1 MVADSA
7 TPHPTAFGGHLLPQG
22 EKGYLRGMDLSPDIL
37 AWRAD
42 LLRPPGALNTL
53 ARATQ
58 QRVNRII
65 PEKVHAAITAAIE
78 GMTRAM
84 LVGSDFTTGDPLVG
98 LTLDERRARA
108 GKAIDGWKAAAAA
121 EGGITGA
128 GGFLAAAADFPLLM
142 SLKIKLL
149 FDLAAIF
156 GHDGAALSER
166 LFILHV
172 FELAFSDAAH
182 RAGVLAALDDWDA
195 KPHPAHLDDFDWRA
209 FQQQYRDHIDLA
221 KLAQFLPVVGA
232 PLGAI
237 VNWRL
242 VERLG
247 RTAVM
252 AYRMR
257 AEQGAGRPT
266 PQAPT

>member
-1 MVADSA
+1 MS
-7 TPHPTAFGGHLLPQG
+7 
-22 EKGYLRGMDLSPDIL
+22 LSPDL
-37 AWRAD
+37 LTWRAD
-42 LLRPPGALNTL
+42 LTKPPGPLNNL

-58 QRVNRII
+58 QRINRII

-78 GMTRAM
+78 GMTRAL
-84 LVGSDFTTGDPLVG
+84 LVGSDYATGSPLIG

-108 GKAIDGWKAAAAA
+108 AKAIDGWKKAAAA
-121 EGGITGA
+121 EGGVTGA
-128 GGFLAAAADFPLLM
+128 GGFLLAAADFPLLM
-142 SLKIKLL
+142 SFKIKLL
-149 FDLAAIF
+149 FEIAAIF
-156 GHDGAALSER
+156 GHDGTALPER

-172 FELAFSDAAH
+172 FELAFSDAEH
-182 RAGVLAALDDWDA
+182 RAGALAALDDWDA
-195 KPHPAHLDDFDWRA
+195 KAHPQHLNDFNWRA

-221 KLAQFLPVVGA
+221 KLAQFIPVVGA

-247 RTAVM
+247 HTAVM

-257 AEQGAGRPT
+257 AAQGAKSSTGTGIGHPL
-266 PQAPT
+266 P

>member
-1 MVADSA
+1 M
-7 TPHPTAFGGHLLPQG
+7 P
-22 EKGYLRGMDLSPDIL
+22 LSPDIL
-37 AWRAD
+37 AWRD
-42 LLRPPGALNTL
+42 EILRPPGPLNGL

-58 QRVNRII
+58 QRINRMI
-65 PEKVHAAITAAIE
+65 PEKVHAAITTAIE
-78 GMTRAM
+78 GMTRGM
-84 LVGSDFTTGDPLVG
+84 LTGSDFMTGAPQIG

-108 GKAIDGWKAAAAA
+108 AKAIDGWKKTAAV
-121 EGGITGA
+121 EGGVTGA

-142 SLKIKLL
+142 SFKIKLL
-149 FDLAAIF
+149 FEIAAIF
-156 GHDGAALSER
+156 GHDGRALSER
-166 LFILHV
+166 LFILHI
-172 FELAFSDAAH
+172 FELAFSDAEH
-182 RAGVLAALDDWDA
+182 RARVMEAMQDWNA
-195 KPHPAHLDDFDWRA
+195 KAHPAHLDDFDWRA

-247 RTAVM
+247 HTAVM

-257 AEQGAGRPT
+257 AEQGV
-266 PQAPT
+266 

>member
-1 MVADSA
+1 M
-7 TPHPTAFGGHLLPQG
+7 P
-22 EKGYLRGMDLSPDIL
+22 LSPDIQ
-37 AWRAD
+37 AWRDD
-42 LLRPPGALNTL
+42 LLRPPGALNGL

-58 QRVNRII
+58 RRINGLI
-65 PEKVHAAITAAIE
+65 PEKVHAVLTTAIE
-78 GMTRAM
+78 GMTRGM
-84 LVGSDFTTGDPLVG
+84 LVGSDFATGAPQAG
-98 LTLDERRARA
+98 LTLDDRCARA
-108 GKAIDGWKAAAAA
+108 AKVIDNWKKTAAV
-121 EGGITGA
+121 EGGVTGA

-142 SLKIKLL
+142 SFKIKLL
-149 FDLAAIF
+149 FEIAAIF

-166 LFILHV
+166 LFILHI
-172 FELAFSDAAH
+172 FELAFSDAEH
-182 RAGVLAALDDWDA
+182 RAKVMAAMQDWDGKA
-195 KPHPAHLDDFDWRA
+195 HPTHLDDFDWRA

-247 RTAVM
+247 HTAVM

-257 AEQGAGRPT
+257 AEQGA
-266 PQAPT
+266 

>member
-1 MVADSA
+1 M
-7 TPHPTAFGGHLLPQG
+7 P
-22 EKGYLRGMDLSPDIL
+22 LSPDL
-37 AWRAD
+37 QAWRAE
-42 LLRPPGALNTL
+42 LLRPPGPLDGL
-53 ARATQ
+53 ARAA
-58 QRVNRII
+58 QRRINRLI
-65 PEKVHAAITAAIE
+65 PDKVHAAITAAIE
-78 GMTRAM
+78 AMTRAM
-84 LVGSDFTTGDPLVG
+84 LTGADVTTGEPLTG
-98 LTLDERRARA
+98 LTRDERRARA
-108 GKAIDGWKAAAAA
+108 ARAIAGWRAAAAA

-142 SLKIKLL
+142 GLKIKLL
-149 FDLAAIF
+149 FEIAAIF
-156 GHDGAALSER
+156 GHDGTDLPER

-182 RAGVLAALDDWDA
+182 RAEVLAALDHWDA
-195 KPHPAHLDDFDWRA
+195 RDHPRHLDDFDWRA

-232 PLGAI
+232 PLGAL

-252 AYRMR
+252 AYRLR
-257 AEQGAGRPT
+257 AEQGAG
-266 PQAPT
+266 

>member
-1 MVADSA
+1 M
-7 TPHPTAFGGHLLPQG
+7 LP
-22 EKGYLRGMDLSPDIL
+22 LSPDL
-37 AWRAD
+37 TTWRAD
-42 LLRPPGALNTL
+42 LLRPAGPLNGL

-58 QRVNRII
+58 QRINRLI
-65 PEKVHAAITAAIE
+65 PEKVHAVLTAAIE
-78 GMTRAM
+78 GMTRAL
-84 LVGSDFTTGDPLVG
+84 LVGSDFTTGAPLGG
-98 LTLDERRARA
+98 LTLDERRSRA
-108 GKAIDGWKAAAAA
+108 AKAIAGWKAAAAA

-142 SLKIKLL
+142 SFKIKLL
-149 FDLAAIF
+149 FEIAAVF
-156 GHDGAALSER
+156 GHDGTALSER
-166 LFILHV
+166 LYILHI
-172 FELAFSDAAH
+172 FELAFSDAEH
-182 RAGVLAALDDWDA
+182 RARVLEAMGDWDA
-195 KPHPAHLDDFDWRA
+195 RAHPAHLDDFDWRA

-257 AEQGAGRPT
+257 AEQGGGANLLT
-266 PQAPT
+266 PRAPT